1 MLFIIC
7 QGKLTIWTKNEHIN
21 TLSLRYK
28 LGFLHY
34 STVIEAANAGNEIA
48 LVNHKIICKYKEKRH
63 IMIYFM
69 FLDNL

>member
-1 MLFIIC
+1 MDES
-7 QGKLTIWTKNEHIN
+7 NIN

-48 LVNHKIICKYKEKRH
+48 LVNHKIICKYKEKEAYNDIFH
-63 IMIYFM
+63 VS
-69 FLDNL
+69 